1 MLVDIIVDGET
12 VLTINTK
19 SILFLLKNVDKTD
32 FPVKIDKREVRIQFR
47 KTEGE

>member
-19 SILFLLKNVDKTD
+19 SVEFLLKNTDKTD
-32 FPVKIDKREVRIQFR
+32 FPIKIDQREVRIQFR
-47 KTEGE
+47 KTV

>member
-19 SILFLLKNVDKTD
+19 SIEFLLKNTDKTSI
-32 FPVKIDKREVRIQFR
+32 PVHVDKREIRIQFR
-47 KTEGE
+47 KTAE